1 MKVIQLL
8 KTIALTVLLST
19 SLAAEE
25 IDPSVK
31 CDLAH
36 DACIEKC
43 DRSADGSTACY
54 DLCESSYA
62 KCLAIAQGEEPEPE
76 PVPEA
81 KPEPVQKQV
90 QKQVQEPEQKQV
102 KEPEQNQTTEPTG
115 QKVQETGKE

>member
-1 MKVIQLL
+1 VYNFWKTYQEELSMKVMLLL
-8 KTIALTVLLST
+8 KTIALTVLLSA

-25 IDPSVK
+25 SDPAVK

-54 DLCESSYA
+54 DLCEGAYT

-76 PVPEA
+76 PEPE
-81 KPEPVQKQV
+81 QV
-90 QKQVQEPEQKQV
+90 QIQEQIQEPEQKQA
-102 KEPEQNQTTEPTG
+102 PEQTEG
-115 QKVQETGKE
+115 QVQETEQK

>member
-25 IDPSVK
+25 SDPAVK

-54 DLCESSYA
+54 DLCEESYT

-76 PVPEA
+76 PVP
-81 KPEPVQKQV
+81 VQKKKQV
-90 QKQVQEPEQKQV
+90 QEQIQEPEQKQV
-102 KEPEQNQTTEPTG
+102 QEQKEEPG
-115 QKVQETGKE
+115 AVQEKKQAQEQK

>member
-1 MKVIQLL
+1 MKVMLLL
-8 KTIALTVLLST
+8 KTIALTVLLSA

-25 IDPSVK
+25 SDPAVK

-54 DLCESSYA
+54 DLCEGAYT

-76 PVPEA
+76 PEPE
-81 KPEPVQKQV
+81 QV
-90 QKQVQEPEQKQV
+90 QIQEQIQAPEQIQEPEQKQA
-102 KEPEQNQTTEPTG
+102 PEQTEG
-115 QKVQETGKE
+115 QVHETEQK